1 MNRSLSF
8 FISPILVGN
17 NLHDSHFKQSY
28 FNSILL
34 TDCSLNATH
43 LLLFAPR
50 PKSNCTHWTMHDND
64 EVNCRQ
70 EWRGVSPKSKVAIS
84 GFTLGHLSSKYCSTS
99 TWPHF
104 AATCNGVNPF
114 ELIQNISINI
124 IYKAYQAELTSWL
137 TIIPIFFSH
146 PVRDLSSQSKSP
158 TLHAINMSLS
168 LSIFPAKLLTLTKC
182 C

>member
-124 IYKAYQAELTSWL
+124 YTKHIKQ
-137 TIIPIFFSH
+137 
-146 PVRDLSSQSKSP
+146 SS
-158 TLHAINMSLS
+158 LHG
-168 LSIFPAKLLTLTKC
+168 
-182 C
+182 